1 MLQSLS
7 AHKMLSVVA
16 THGFNISHLSDVS
29 VTQLRLY
36 IDWGQANS
44 LVLLEREFSCSKR
57 SNGVTQ

>member
-29 VTQLRLY
+29 VTQWRLY

-57 SNGVTQ
+57 